1 MAPRDWTMGKVHR
14 LPSTDDA
21 EREASAWFARMN
33 ADDVTADD
41 RARFEAWLDAN
52 AVNAKA
58 YSELS
63 ATWQDL
69 VKSGPLVR
77 AVYFGQVMNAAASP
91 PARRRR
97 WAVAFVAA
105 GIGAMALGVTWNV
118 YRQKEETRFQTAVGE
133 QAAVALPDGS
143 SFDMNTNSRVGVD
156 YSAKTRVIHLERGE
170 AYFKVAHD
178 TQRPFWVRAG
188 DYWVRAVGTAF
199 NVYLRPT
206 GVEVTVSE
214 GTVSVVNATENDS
227 PPTDASQTQSAAAV
241 TAGEQADAHGRAKV
255 IHELNSAQLNRL
267 LAWRK
272 SSLYFQDQPL
282 GDVVNELMRY
292 TTLKIELGDEALR
305 QVPVGGTFQTSPEGA
320 EALLTMLHDGFGA
333 TIRRDGEGA
342 HVYIE
347 GPAKKGLDQSLK

>member
-1 MAPRDWTMGKVHR
+1 MGKVHR
-14 LPSTDDA
+14 LPSAEQT
-21 EREASAWFARMN
+21 EREASLWFARLN
-33 ADDVTADD
+33 ADDVTAED
-41 RARFEAWLDAN
+41 RARFEAWRDAS
-52 AVNAKA
+52 AYHAKV
-58 YSELS
+58 YEELCS
-63 ATWQDL
+63 TWQ
-69 VKSGPLVR
+69 VIAKSGPLVR
-77 AVYFGQVMNAAASP
+77 AVNFGQSMNAASTRP
-91 PARRRR
+91 DSRRR
-97 WAVAFVAA
+97 WVAA
-105 GIGAMALGVTWNV
+105 AAAASIAIVIVTAWNL
-118 YRQKEETRFQTAVGE
+118 YKQKEETRFQTAIGE

-143 SFDMNTNSRVGVD
+143 SFDLNTNSRVGVD

-214 GTVSVVNATENDS
+214 GTVSVVNAAENDS
-227 PPTDASQTQSAAAV
+227 PPTDPALTQSAAAV

-255 IHELNSAQLNRL
+255 IHALNTAQLNRL

-282 GDVVNELMRY
+282 GDVINELMRY

-333 TIRRDGEGA
+333 NIRRDGQG

-347 GPAKKGLDQSLK
+347 PPAK

>member
-1 MAPRDWTMGKVHR
+1 MGDVHR
-14 LPSTDDA
+14 LPSSEDA
-21 EREASAWFARMN
+21 EREASVWLARMK

-41 RARFEAWLDAN
+41 RARFDAWLRAHSC
-52 AVNAKA
+52 NAKA
-58 YSELS
+58 YAELS
-63 ATWQDL
+63 STWQEL

-77 AVYFGQVMNAAASP
+77 AVYFGQVMNAALAP
-91 PARRRR
+91 PAAHRR
-97 WAVAFVAA
+97 WAAAAVAA
-105 GIGAMALGVTWNV
+105 GIGAVVLGVAWNL
-118 YRQKEETRFQTAVGE
+118 YKQREETRFQTAIGE

-143 SFDMNTNSRVGVD
+143 SFDLNTDSRIWVD
-156 YSAKTRVIHLERGE
+156 YSQRRRVIRLERGE
-170 AYFKVAHD
+170 AFFKVAHD

-214 GTVSVVNATENDS
+214 GTVNVVNATANDS
-227 PPTDASQTQSAAAV
+227 PPSDAAITGSAAAV
-241 TAGEQADAHGRAKV
+241 TAGEQADARGGAEV
-255 IHELNSAQLNRL
+255 IHELNSAQLSRL

-292 TTLKIELGDEALR
+292 TTLKIEVDDDELR
-305 QVPVGGTFQTSPEGA
+305 RLPVGGTFQTSPEGV
-320 EALLTMLHDGFGA
+320 EALLTMLHDGFGT
-333 TIRRDGEGA
+333 TIRRDGQG

-347 GPAKKGLDQSLK
+347 GPAK

>member
-1 MAPRDWTMGKVHR
+1 MGDVHR
-14 LPSTDDA
+14 LPTIDVA
-21 EREASAWFARMN
+21 EREASAWLARMN

-41 RARFEAWLDAN
+41 RARLEVWLGAHSC
-52 AVNAKA
+52 NAKA
-58 YSELS
+58 YAEVS
-63 ATWQDL
+63 ATWQEL

-77 AVYFGQVMNAAASP
+77 AVYFGQVMNAASAP
-91 PARRRR
+91 PAPRWR
-97 WAVAFVAA
+97 WAVAAVAA
-105 GIGAMALGVTWNV
+105 GIGALALGVGWNL
-118 YRQKEETRFQTAVGE
+118 YKQKEETRFQTAIGE

-143 SFDMNTNSRVGVD
+143 SFDLNTDSRIWVD
-156 YSAKTRVIHLERGE
+156 YSQRQRVIRLERGE
-170 AYFKVAHD
+170 AFFKVAHD

-214 GTVSVVNATENDS
+214 GTVSVVNATANDS
-227 PPTDASQTQSAAAV
+227 PPSDAAIAESAAAV
-241 TAGEQADAHGRAKV
+241 TAGEQADVHGRAEV
-255 IHELNSAQLNRL
+255 IHELNSAQLSRL

-292 TTLKIELGDEALR
+292 TTLKIEFDDDALR
-305 QVPVGGTFQTSPEGA
+305 QVPVGGTFQTSPEGV
-320 EALLTMLHDGFGA
+320 EALLTMLHDGFGT
-333 TIRRDGEGA
+333 TIRRDGQG

-347 GPAKKGLDQSLK
+347 GPAK